1 MHPDWTKVKSKH
13 PNKPKAPIFKT
24 IWQFIF
30 MICQIRH
37 IILHCTM
44 NTMPK
49 KQIGKRVIS
58 YTTSFFRI
66 TSSFL
71 KVQLPTNFCKTQV
84 PFFKQQFTVIK
95 LSSSNCQ
102 NMFSLS
108 NSKQQSGI
116 SQQTDVRY
124 SIPFIHKLQTQVFST
139 TLEKKN
145 SLGKSGGSNNRWF
158 HWNTFHLIIHS
169 WFRKCQQNK
178 PRH

>member
-1 MHPDWTKVKSKH
+1 
-13 PNKPKAPIFKT
+13 
-24 IWQFIF
+24 

-49 KQIGKRVIS
+49 KQIATRVIS

-102 NMFSLS
+102 NNSQVFP
-108 NSKQQSGI
+108 SKQMFVIQYHSYTSCKRKFFQLPWRKKI
-116 SQQTDVRY
+116 PWENQEAQTIDGSTETR
-124 SIPFIHKLQTQVFST
+124 SI
-139 TLEKKN
+139 
-145 SLGKSGGSNNRWF
+145 
-158 HWNTFHLIIHS
+158 
-169 WFRKCQQNK
+169 
-178 PRH
+178 

>member
-1 MHPDWTKVKSKH
+1 
-13 PNKPKAPIFKT
+13 
-24 IWQFIF
+24 
-30 MICQIRH
+30 
-37 IILHCTM
+37 
-44 NTMPK
+44 MPK

-139 TLEKKN
+139 TLEKKIPWENQEAQTIDGSTETRSIWKFTHDFGSVSKTNHVINCRMTYQEN
-145 SLGKSGGSNNRWF
+145 SVI
-158 HWNTFHLIIHS
+158 HWPTGDTVGRATVKI
-169 WFRKCQQNK
+169 KCLYCI
-178 PRH
+178 